1 MRGTTF
7 GQLRHAAADVT
18 VAHDHRTESRLSS
31 SIYRRR
37 GAVGGADRLAGRST
51 NVDRI
56 DGPDADS
63 EWRKRLEC
71 VAGLDSDADPERIH
85 LVESHRIAVDITDD
99 SANSN
104 AECYRIADALC
115 VAKPD
120 APTHGCA
127 KRDAARVVRHGHA
140 AERKRR
146 RAVRFATG
154 LRFCRTRFGRHRDK
168 WIVLE
173 DRYGEQQQQRRN
185 ALSVGAKL

>member
-1 MRGTTF
+1 MDDGGGAGKPVGMRGTTF

-120 APTHGCA
+120 APAHGRA
-127 KRDAARVVRHGHA
+127 QRYAARVVRYGNASERNRGH
-140 AERKRR
+140 
-146 RAVRFATG
+146 VVHVGT
-154 LRFCRTRFGRHRDK
+154 D
-168 WIVLE
+168 
-173 DRYGEQQQQRRN
+173 QR
-185 ALSVGAKL
+185 V